1 MAKLSRTDSK
11 RMYSWWWDS
20 HISPKNSKWLQEN
33 LTDMDAKVKLM
44 IKLIEEDADS
54 FARRAEMYYKKR
66 PELMRMV
73 EEFYRAYRAL
83 AERYDHATG
92 VIRHA
97 HRTMA
102 EAFPNQVPSV
112 FADDSPVFSGTD
124 PKTPDEDAFKQNGE
138 CNDVSD
144 TVARRRALKQQLND
158 PFGSVERVR
167 RGLNFDETGEK
178 ENSTRFEKSSK
189 PDVERESEEILKLK
203 EYISK
208 LESEKEA
215 GLAQYQESVD
225 KLSQLELEVSK
236 TREDFRVYSDR
247 ATKAENEVVVLT
259 ESLSKLE
266 SEKELKLQEYER
278 SLVRLSD
285 LEAIISTAR
294 EDTEKSNQRACVAE
308 TEAQSL
314 RAERDKMAV
323 EKDAAL
329 DQYLQSLE
337 AISKLE
343 NQLRVTEEDAN
354 QLKERA
360 EKAESEVEIL
370 KQTISKLTND
380 KEAAA
385 LQYQQCLET
394 ISSLENKLTR
404 AQDEAK
410 LLNQERDSG
419 VSKLKVAEEKCILL
433 ERSNE
438 SLHTELE
445 SLMLKMGTQTQDLTE
460 KQKELGQLW
469 ACLQEERSRFVEAET
484 AFQTLQH
491 LHAQTQE
498 ELRSMASELQK
509 RAQLLNFSQ
518 THNQSLQDEVLKV
531 KEENKHLDELN
542 ASSSLSIK
550 EMQNEISN
558 LEDSKGKLEE
568 EVELRLDER
577 NALQQEIYC
586 LKEELNGLQ
595 KKHHSVVDQVHMVG
609 LNPDSFG
616 PSVRE
621 LQDENSSLKE
631 AWDRE
636 KMDKEA
642 LMAKLEIM
650 EQLLEKNAVLETS
663 LSDLNAELDAVRGKI
678 ETLEQSLQSL
688 LKEKSSLLDEKASL
702 MTKLQEANKNLESLT
717 ENNTVMANSLSDAH
731 DQLQMLVVKAK
742 TLEDSCQL
750 LKNEKADLIGEKHG
764 LNSQLQDTLKRLEEL
779 RKHYGE
785 LEGRYIALEEE
796 RDSTLC
802 KIKEMQS
809 SLEVARHEHGNYIQ
823 MSESRLLGVE
833 AEMHDLHKECRWR
846 KRELDEMIDFAT
858 IFEIEIFVLQTTVQ
872 ELKQNNFSLMK
883 RNQQLL
889 EKSILSEIITSQL
902 QKSKDEQQVEIKSLS
917 DLATSLRDGT
927 CQLLRVLNIVQDPAL
942 MDKAEQHRLYF
953 DQLFSTVQDLKTSLC
968 KAEEE
973 NQQWA
978 VELSVLAEWI
988 RHLRLEALNL
998 DVEKSNIEHEFN
1010 ERSKQ
1015 LSAVHVEVIKHL
1027 ETNENL
1033 RLKLKD
1039 GDCIK
1044 EALMIQIEDLQRNL
1058 MDMQGT
1064 CETLQRE
1071 KSEVYEEKRSLMEK
1085 FLHLEEKDNILEE
1098 ENCMLCNEVL
1108 ALDNLSLVL
1117 RNFAK
1122 EKSMAVR
1129 ELGVDRNKLH
1139 DVNGVLVGN
1148 LSLAERRLE
1157 ESNIE
1162 ILDLKQ
1168 QLEIS
1173 ENELKVIATVKDQL
1187 SDEVENGK
1195 NVLHQMK
1202 LELQEAEQKINI
1214 VERKKS
1220 ELHKIVEDLK
1230 FESNEFKTVRDGQE
1244 NQIFDLSTTNDHLIV
1259 ENSRLHAASQ
1269 ILEGKLHDLHEEL
1282 SASKRD
1288 AKNLKS
1294 DLKMKGEE
1302 IDDLEIQ
1309 ATSVFGQLQSSMV
1322 CQLLFKQKYHEVE
1335 GACLDYVNQNEGLKN
1350 QLAAFRTEIVSL
1362 KACVASLENHTD
1374 RAIKPQNPEDE
1385 EVQGAE
1391 VINDFQGFE
1400 INEDGKAPMQD
1411 MLSDLRNLHA
1421 RLEAYEKASVAATEA
1436 MVQESIDLYS
1446 KLDTSL
1452 RQIEFLK
1459 SESWRYRRSL
1469 KQTSEISEA
1478 ENTLLMKDIML
1489 DQISNG
1495 SPYGESR
1502 REPIDSDTQIVELP
1516 ESIDPIENQKG
1527 KFLASDEPIVKNSSV
1542 DKLEISKRLSG
1553 PVQEENKKK
1562 VLERLDSDVQKL
1574 ANLQITV
1581 RDLKRKL
1588 QITEKGKRGKS
1599 VVQCEA
1605 LKGKLEEADVAIMKL
1620 FDFNGRLIKTVEH
1633 STFADVKSSFDLE
1646 GDGNARRRV
1655 SEQARRMSEKIG
1667 RLQLEVQ
1674 KLQFILLKLD
1684 DGKEDKPSISDIKRR
1699 VLLRDYLYGGR
1710 RTVQGQKMAP
1720 FCGCFE
1726 PSTADL

>member
-1 MAKLSRTDSK
+1 MAKLSHTDSK

-33 LTDMDAKVKLM
+33 LTDMDVKVKVM

-102 EAFPNQVPSV
+102 EAFPNQVPSM

-124 PKTPDEDAFKQNGE
+124 PRTPDADAFKQNGE
-138 CNDVSD
+138 FTDESD

-158 PFGSVERVR
+158 PFGSVEKVR
-167 RGLNFDETGEK
+167 KGLNFDETEEK
-178 ENSTRFEKSSK
+178 ENTRFEKSSK
-189 PDVERESEEILKLK
+189 RAEERESEEILKLK
-203 EYISK
+203 EYIAK

-215 GLAQYQESVD
+215 GLVQYQQSVD
-225 KLSQLELEVSK
+225 RLSQLELEISQ

-247 ATKAENEVVVLT
+247 ATKAENEVVILK

-266 SEKELKLQEYER
+266 SEKESKLQEYER
-278 SLVRLSD
+278 SLERLSD
-285 LEAIISTAR
+285 LEAIIYTAR

-314 RAERDKMAV
+314 RVERDKMAV

-337 AISKLE
+337 VISNLE
-343 NQLRVTEEDAN
+343 NKLRVTEEDAS

-360 EKAESEVEIL
+360 EKSKSEIEIL
-370 KQTISKLTND
+370 KQTISKLTD
-380 KEAAA
+380 EKEAAA
-385 LQYQQCLET
+385 LQYQQCLEM
-394 ISSLENKLTR
+394 ISSLEDKLTR

-410 LLNQERDSG
+410 LLNLEIDSG
-419 VSKLKVAEEKCILL
+419 VSKLKGAEEKCLLL
-433 ERSNE
+433 ERSNQ
-438 SLHTELE
+438 SLHSELE

-469 ACLQEERSRFVEAET
+469 ACLQEERLRFVEAET

-498 ELRSMASELQK
+498 ELRSMASELHK
-509 RAQLLNFSQ
+509 RAQLLDVSQ

-542 ASSSLSIK
+542 ASSSSSIK
-550 EMQNEISN
+550 EMKDEISD
-558 LEDSKGKLEE
+558 LKDSKGKLEE

-586 LKEELNGLQ
+586 LKEELNDLQ

-609 LNPDSFG
+609 LNPESFG
-616 PSVRE
+616 PTVRE
-621 LQDENSSLKE
+621 LQDENSNLKE
-631 AWDRE
+631 TWDGERR
-636 KMDKEA
+636 DKEA
-642 LMAKLEIM
+642 LMTKLEIM

-678 ETLEQSLQSL
+678 EALEQSLQSL
-688 LKEKSSLLDEKASL
+688 LKEKSSLLDDKASL
-702 MTKLQEANKNLESLT
+702 MIQLQEANKNLEGLT

-750 LKNEKADLIGEKHG
+750 LENENADLIGEKQG
-764 LNSQLQDTLKRLEEL
+764 LNSQLESTLKRLEEL
-779 RKHYGE
+779 GKHHGE
-785 LEGRYIALEEE
+785 LKGRYIALEKE
-796 RDSTLC
+796 RDSTLR
-802 KIKEMQS
+802 KVQELQK
-809 SLEVARHEHGNYIQ
+809 SLEVARQEHGNYIRI
-823 MSESRLLGVE
+823 SESRLIGVE
-833 AEMHDLHKECRWR
+833 AEMRDLHEECRWR
-846 KRELDEMIDFAT
+846 KGELDEVIDNALN
-858 IFEIEIFVLQTTVQ
+858 FEIEIFVLQRTAQ
-872 ELKQNNFSLMK
+872 ELRQNNFSLMK
-883 RNQQLL
+883 RNEQLL
-889 EKSILSEIITSQL
+889 EKSTLFEKIMSQL
-902 QKSKDEQQVEIKSLS
+902 EKSKVEQQVEIKSLS
-917 DLATSLRDGT
+917 DQASSLRAGT
-927 CQLLRVLNIVQDPAL
+927 CQLLKVLNIDQDPAL
-942 MDKAEQHRLYF
+942 MDKAEQHHFYF
-953 DQLFSTVQDLKTSLC
+953 NQLFSSIQDLKTSLC

-973 NQQWA
+973 NQHWA
-978 VELSVLAEWI
+978 IESSVLGEWMRQL
-988 RHLRLEALNL
+988 RHEAHNL
-998 DVEKSNIEHEFN
+998 HVEKSNIEHEFK
-1010 ERSKQ
+1010 ERSEQ
-1015 LSAVHVEVIKHL
+1015 LSDKQIEVINHL
-1027 ETNENL
+1027 ETSENL
-1033 RLKLKD
+1033 RLKLKER
-1039 GDCIK
+1039 DCIK
-1044 EALMIQIEDLQRNL
+1044 EALMIQIKDLQRNL

-1064 CETLQRE
+1064 CESLQRE

-1085 FLHLEEKDNILEE
+1085 FTHLEEKNNALEE
-1098 ENCMLCNEVL
+1098 ENCVLCDKVFT
-1108 ALDNLSLVL
+1108 LDNHSLIL
-1117 RNFAK
+1117 RSCAE

-1129 ELGVDRNKLH
+1129 ELGEDRNKLH
-1139 DVNGVLVGN
+1139 YVNGVLVGK
-1148 LSLAERRLE
+1148 LSSAEGRLE
-1157 ESNIE
+1157 ESNVE
-1162 ILDLKQ
+1162 LLCLKQ
-1168 QLEIS
+1168 QLQRS

-1187 SDEVENGK
+1187 SDDIENGK

-1214 VERKKS
+1214 AEKKKF

-1230 FESNEFKTVRDGQE
+1230 FESNESKTIRDDQE
-1244 NQIFDLSTTNDHLIV
+1244 NQIINLSTTNDHLNA
-1259 ENSRLHAASQ
+1259 ENNLLREASQ
-1269 ILEGKLHDLHEEL
+1269 ILEGELHDLHEEL
-1282 SASKRD
+1282 NKSKSNGE
-1288 AKNLKS
+1288 NLKNE
-1294 DLKMKGEE
+1294 LKLKGEE
-1302 IDDLEIQ
+1302 IDELEIQ
-1309 ATSVFGQLQSSMV
+1309 ATKAFGQLQYSMV
-1322 CQLLFKQKYHEVE
+1322 CQLLFKQKFHELE
-1335 GACLDYVNQNEGLKN
+1335 GACLDYIDQNEGLKN
-1350 QLAAFRTEIVSL
+1350 QLAAFRPEIVSL

-1374 RAIKPQNPEDE
+1374 RQIKLQNPEDKE
-1385 EVQGAE
+1385 LQGAE
-1391 VINDFQGFE
+1391 VINDLQGIDF
-1400 INEDGKAPMQD
+1400 NEDEKAPMQD
-1411 MLSDLRNLHA
+1411 MLSELRDLHS
-1421 RLEAYEKASVAATEA
+1421 RLQAYEKASAATRDA
-1436 MVQESIDLYS
+1436 MVQESIDLHS

-1452 RQIEFLK
+1452 RKIEFLK

-1495 SPYGESR
+1495 SPYGVSS
-1502 REPIDSDTQIVELP
+1502 REPIDMDNQIVELP
-1516 ESIDPIENQKG
+1516 ENIDPIKNQKG
-1527 KFLASDEPIVKNSSV
+1527 EFLASDELFVKESSM
-1542 DKLEISKRLSG
+1542 DKSEISKRFSG
-1553 PVQEENKKK
+1553 AVQEENKKK

-1581 RDLKRKL
+1581 QDLKRKL
-1588 QITEKGKRGKS
+1588 QVTEKGKRGKA
-1599 VVQCEA
+1599 VIECET
-1605 LKGKLEEADVAIMKL
+1605 LKGKLEEADVAIIKL

-1633 STFADVKSSFDLE
+1633 STFSDIKSSFDLE
-1646 GDGNARRRV
+1646 GDGNARRKV

-1674 KLQFILLKLD
+1674 KLQFILLKLGD
-1684 DGKEDKPSISDIKRR
+1684 EKEAKPNISEIRRR
-1699 VLLRDYLYGGR
+1699 VLLRDYLYGAR
-1710 RTVQGQKMAP
+1710 RTGQGRNKAP

-1726 PSTADL
+1726 PSTVDH